1 MERLV
6 MALDDYITNEEKAWI
21 LHRNGLMYAKRH
33 PTFLAD
39 LRLLITFTGIDTR
52 TALPILAE
60 LVDARYFAN
69 GRKLSKW
76 TGIVPATSQSGYRK
90 RINGKIYKGGNKY
103 LRRAVWLV
111 AQRLLGLPGHPI
123 RNFMLH
129 LINDK
134 QKSKMKAITA
144 GAHKVLI
151 ILHAMLTRKQPFTII
166 ANEAALKSQ
175 ERNTKRKW
183 NKLDRIIAGMEEADI
198 LPRLLPRLK
207 SKIESCANAE
217 RLVNELAASLLGD
230 NVVALKA
237 NAEGGG

>member
-1 MERLV
+1 
-6 MALDDYITNEEKAWI
+6 
-21 LHRNGLMYAKRH
+21 
-33 PTFLAD
+33 
-39 LRLLITFTGIDTR
+39 
-52 TALPILAE
+52 
-60 LVDARYFAN
+60 
-69 GRKLSKW
+69 
-76 TGIVPATSQSGYRK
+76 
-90 RINGKIYKGGNKY
+90 
-103 LRRAVWLV
+103 
-111 AQRLLGLPGHPI
+111 
-123 RNFMLH
+123 MLH

-144 GAHKVLI
+144 GAHKVLL

-166 ANEAALKSQ
+166 ANEAALQSQ

-183 NKLDRIIAGMEEADI
+183 NKLDRIIASMEETDI

-207 SKIESCANAE
+207 SKIESCSNAE